1 MLKKLFIS
9 LIFFLFSLLL
19 IAEFKT
25 NVHFISRREG
35 LSNGAVN
42 AIVKDAEGY
51 IWFGTWNSLTRY
63 EGNNIV
69 NFLPDNNTYSIQN
82 DISMDHSDRYGTLVS
97 VYGRGIFKFDSTTQQ
112 FQRIICDK
120 TSLMTSL
127 SIKWIYLVDKSA
139 YFISGDGQLFV
150 LSGDRLQTILHL
162 PITGTLTSSISVEI
176 NDLINSD
183 YSDKASFFDE
193 KPAVLV

>member
-63 EGNNIV
+63 EGNMEHWFQYTGAAFLSLIV
-69 NFLPDNNTYSIQN
+69 QPNNF
-82 DISMDHSDRYGTLVS
+82 
-97 VYGRGIFKFDSTTQQ
+97 KE
-112 FQRIICDK
+112 
-120 TSLMTSL
+120 
-127 SIKWIYLVDKSA
+127 
-139 YFISGDGQLFV
+139 LFV
-150 LSGDRLQTILHL
+150 TKHL
-162 PITGTLTSSISVEI
+162 L
-176 NDLINSD
+176 
-183 YSDKASFFDE
+183 
-193 KPAVLV
+193 